1 MEETVPPPRSFNA
14 RILPWILGAGFLAL
28 YLLTAHPWVGPGNIQ
43 LVGQMLGWEPDAPYS
58 EPYSFVIGKLL
69 GWLPAGRLP
78 HILNVLSGVFGA
90 TTIGILSRCV
100 ALMPHDRTREQRV
113 RGHADGA
120 MLHGWFAPLPVVFA
134 AGLLGCQLTF
144 WENATLQTGE
154 MLDLLLFAFC
164 TLCILEYRLDLKDSW
179 LLAGAFVWGLGMT
192 TNWAMIGFSPL
203 YLCAIVGV
211 RGWSFFNAGF
221 LTRLILWGL
230 LGLVAYLIVPIGQA
244 LGGESGLGFWWSLRA
259 NLMMEKAYL
268 FGIPRGRPLLLGLVL
283 VLPLMFAGVR
293 WQGSQTSTIE
303 RYMTIGGIVLLQLL
317 WLVAIPFVAFDTP
330 FSARRLMYLD
340 ESSGGLPMLTF
351 SFTGALAAGYLAG
364 WFLVVGFA
372 APTRT
377 WEKPNPLLH
386 LLGRLAGVV
395 VVVASVGVPAALV
408 LRNWPVIQAANGRQS
423 LELFQAVVG
432 TLPSK
437 PTAVFSD
444 HPTLT
449 RLAQA
454 AWVGI
459 PGAPRHGFFDTS
471 RGPDPVY
478 RRWFADRS
486 RESLPEFGIL
496 KDVQQNVAG
505 ASISVLAQLA
515 AEGRGA
521 YLHPSFGFF
530 FERLRAVP
538 NGPGYAIVPQ
548 PEGFEEVSIDP
559 ARLEALVESWDSMAP
574 ALDALVRARELGA
587 KDGKPLSAI
596 WSRNAN
602 GVGVVLQRQKRL
614 ADAARFFALASR
626 LNPDNRAAK
635 ANANVNAALQ
645 AGRPIAPEDNKPL
658 ADTVRQEVL
667 GTDGP
672 VDEPVFLRNLGLELL
687 SSVDRLPRQVW
698 ETFHRLGQL
707 DPGDQNARF
716 GQIEAFLQAEQHQRV
731 RQELDAL
738 ARSPAAKDPT
748 REFLAGQQRL
758 EIYYALTQGDLKRAE
773 SLMTNA
779 RTQFANDTS
788 LLDLLTE
795 LFIRQGRLDEAI
807 PLLEQWR
814 KLRADDPPATLRLS
828 AIRISRAQWEPA
840 LRLLDQLLVLQPD
853 NTAAQLNKAVCLLQ
867 LNRLD
872 ESKQQYLDIEGK
884 YPELPMLQYGL
895 AEIALRRKSTN
906 AAIEHLE
913 RYLKLAPT
921 NTAEYA
927 TVAHRLGLIRGGG
940 R

>member
-1 MEETVPPPRSFNA
+1 MEETVPPSRPFNA
-14 RILPWILGAGFLAL
+14 RILPWILGAGFLVL
-28 YLLTAHPWVGPGNIQ
+28 YLLTAHPWVGPSNIQ

-58 EPYSFVIGKLL
+58 KPLFYLMGKVL
-69 GWLPAGRLP
+69 GVVPAGRLP
-78 HILNVLSGVFGA
+78 MILNALSAVFA
-90 TTIGILSRCV
+90 AMTIVILSRCV
-100 ALMPHDRTREQRV
+100 ALMPQDRTREQRV

-120 MLHGWFAPLPVVFA
+120 LLHGWFSALPVVFA
-134 AGLLGCQLTF
+134 AGLLGLQLTF

-164 TLCILEYRLDLKDSW
+164 ALCILEYRLDLKESW
-179 LLAGAFVWGLGMT
+179 LLAGAFVWGIGIAG
-192 TNWAMIGFSPL
+192 NWAMVGFLPL
-203 YLCAIVGV
+203 YLSAIVGV
-211 RGWSFFNAGF
+211 RGWSFFNAAF
-221 LTRLILWGL
+221 LTRLIFWGL
-230 LGLVAYLIVPIGQA
+230 LGLLAYLVVPIGQA
-244 LGGESGLGFWWSLRA
+244 IGDHSGLGFWWSLRA

-293 WQGSQTSTIE
+293 WQGSKASTVE
-303 RYMTIGGIVLLQLL
+303 RYMTIGGIILLQVL
-317 WLVAIPFVAFDTP
+317 WMVAIPFVAFDTP

-340 ESSGGLPMLTF
+340 EASGNLPLLTF
-351 SFTGALAAGYLAG
+351 SFTGAMAAGYLAG

-372 APTRT
+372 PPTKT
-377 WEKPNPLLH
+377 WEKPNPLLE
-386 LLGRLAGVV
+386 LLGRVAGAI
-395 VVVASVGVPAALV
+395 VVVASLGVPAALLV
-408 LRNWPVIQAANGRQS
+408 RNWPVIQAGNGRQS
-423 LELFQAVVG
+423 LELFRSAIG

-437 PTAVFSD
+437 PSAVFSD

-449 RLAQA
+449 RLARA
-454 AWVGI
+454 AWVGM
-459 PGAPRHGFFDTS
+459 PEAPRHGFFDTS

-478 RRWFADRS
+478 RRWFAES
-486 RESLPEFGIL
+486 TRESLPEFAVL

-505 ASISVLAQLA
+505 ASIGILAQLA
-515 AEGRGA
+515 AEGRAA

-530 FERLRAVP
+530 FEQLRAVP
-538 NGPGYAIVPQ
+538 NGPLYAVVQQ
-548 PEGFEEVSIDP
+548 PEGFEEVSIEP
-559 ARLEALVESWDSMAP
+559 ARLDALVNSWDSMVP
-574 ALDALVRARELGA
+574 ALDGLVRSRGLGT
-587 KDGKPLSAI
+587 KDGPVLSAI

-645 AGRPIAPEDNKPL
+645 AGRAFTPEDNRPL
-658 ADTVRQEVL
+658 ADTVLQEVL

-672 VDEPVFLRNLGLELL
+672 VDEPVFLRNFGAGLL
-687 SSVDRLPRQVW
+687 SSVDRLPRQAW

-707 DPGDQNARF
+707 DPKDSAAPF
-716 GQIEAFLQAEQHQRV
+716 GQIEAFLQAERYPRV

-738 ARSPAAKDPT
+738 ARSPAAKNPT

-814 KLRADDPPATLRLS
+814 KIRADEPPATLRLS
-828 AIRISRAQWEPA
+828 AIYISRSQWEPA
-840 LRLLDQLLVLQPD
+840 VRLLDQLLVLQPD
-853 NTAAQLNKAVCLLQ
+853 NTAARLNKAVCLLQ

-872 ESKQQYLDIEGK
+872 EAKRQYVEIEEK

-906 AAIEHLE
+906 TAIEHLE
-913 RYLKLAPT
+913 KYLKLAPT
-921 NTAEYA
+921 NTSEYS
-927 TVAHRLGLIRGGG
+927 TVAHRLGVIRGGG